1 MVLLSA
7 YIPVSYLAYHWA
19 CAPKKQ
25 ARVREALFELDS
37 PFNRMGEQARVYE
50 FSARD
55 YTWPVLIAWFVN
67 VLTFSFTHPYP
78 IEQGVWAGILEEL
91 VNIFGADNPALRA
104 MLVGRFLFYGWIGA
118 VAYSLF
124 MIGRRFL
131 DYDLTPRVY
140 VYTAI
145 RFTLAFVIGAVVGMV
160 LGTTTTLTGASF
172 DLTLATVGVVAFV
185 IGFFPERGW
194 EFLSETSRKALQQGS
209 RDTKEVR
216 LSSVEGLSIFQQ
228 GRLKQDGIENVQNL
242 ATANIP
248 ALITT
253 TPFTVNQ
260 LIDWIDQA
268 ILLVH
273 TSDKQFRS
281 LERLGI
287 IRASDVLANTVHES
301 HLEQLAKS
309 LVEKQADALRIS
321 ELASGATA
329 DLSFQS
335 ISDALGAVGDE
346 EIRSLGKDE
355 LLVLARGLQSA
366 LNMELVTYYRWKT
379 SLNEDL
385 RALLGRHPESVTMPG
400 IPHLLYPNAQ
410 DTQPVRV
417 DGATPPTQAAPGA
430 SDG

>member
-1 MVLLSA
+1 MEYFTEPTLFTFLLQMVLLSA
-7 YIPVSYLAYHWA
+7 YIPVSYLAYRWA

-55 YTWPVLIAWFVN
+55 YTWPVLIAWFIN

-91 VNIFGADNPALRA
+91 VNIFGTNEPALRA

-194 EFLSETSRKALQQGS
+194 EFLSETSRKALQQDT

-216 LSSVEGLSIFQQ
+216 LSSIEGMSIFQQ

-253 TPFTVNQ
+253 TPFSVNQ

-281 LERLGI
+281 LEQLGI

-301 HLEQLAKS
+301 HLEQLANS
-309 LVEKQADALRIS
+309 LVE
-321 ELASGATA
+321 
-329 DLSFQS
+329 
-335 ISDALGAVGDE
+335 
-346 EIRSLGKDE
+346 IRSIGKDE

-379 SLNEDL
+379 SLNEEL
-385 RALLGRHPESVTMPG
+385 RALLARHPETVTMPG
-400 IPHLLYPNAQ
+400 APHLLYPKSR
-410 DTQPVRV
+410 DTQPLRV
-417 DGATPPTQAAPGA
+417 DGATPPAQAAPHRG
-430 SDG
+430 DG